1 MSQLDLFMKIN
12 LIIISI
18 IIIGRWGPNHAADPI
33 VSRWKKDEDG
43 EPVIH
48 PKTNKKILQFVAIE
62 RLDTN
67 EWAIPGV
74 SILLLLQLILIIE
87 LKKNAIK
94 KKKKG
99 NV

>member
-12 LIIISI
+12 L
-18 IIIGRWGPNHAADPI
+18 IIGRWGPNHAADPI

-94 KKKKG
+94 KKKG